1 MRPRGRNAQRASLR
15 RELLRLAALADSGA
29 LDGARVVLDR
39 EGRLRALPSV
49 RGERDERALRAVLRL
64 LAAIG
69 DGRGIEVAA
78 RETCATLGLR
88 APRDAAVMLAAMTL
102 DEEKKR

>member
-1 MRPRGRNAQRASLR
+1 MRPRGRNAQRATLR

-64 LAAIG
+64 LAAVG
-69 DGRGIEVAA
+69 ERRGIEGAA
-78 RETCATLGLR
+78 QDACAALGLR
-88 APRDAAVMLAAMTL
+88 APEDAAVMLAAMMD
-102 DEEKKR
+102 DERSKR